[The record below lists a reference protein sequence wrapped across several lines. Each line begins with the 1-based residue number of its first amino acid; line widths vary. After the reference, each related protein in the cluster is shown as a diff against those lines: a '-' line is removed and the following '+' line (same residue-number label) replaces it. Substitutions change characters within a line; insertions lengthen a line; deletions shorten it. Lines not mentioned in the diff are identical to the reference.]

1 MCPDGRNLAGLQ
13 AAGLQQLRNDLRIVA
28 SNGIGCQCGAVQ
40 LVIAIMTV
48 QRQ

>member
-1 MCPDGRNLAGLQ
+1 MSDATDESYRFREYSG
-13 AAGLQQLRNDLRIVA
+13 
-28 SNGIGCQCGAVQ
+28 GCQCGAVQ